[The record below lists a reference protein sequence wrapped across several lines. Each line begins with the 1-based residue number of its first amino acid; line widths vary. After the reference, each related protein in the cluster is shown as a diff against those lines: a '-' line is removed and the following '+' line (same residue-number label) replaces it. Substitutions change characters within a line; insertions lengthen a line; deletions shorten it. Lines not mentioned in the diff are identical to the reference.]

1 MKKLWIVLTL
11 LLLSVSSAQAH
22 TGHFGHRPFHPHFG
36 AHAYVPPHYR
46 PHYRPH
52 YPHRY
57 YTPLPEVLAGIVGTT
72 VGSYFIGS
80 QYQPSHDSSTYCF
93 TLISDNGKRALN
105 VVCIW
110 KTAGAGMM
118 FTACSTLIKKITG
131 ELFSPVIC
139 M

>member
-1 MKKLWIVLTL
+1 MISSNGKGNAYEKLWIVLTL

-36 AHAYVPPHYR
+36 AHAYVP

-93 TLISDNGKRALN
+93 TLISDNGKKSVERCVHLEN
-105 VVCIW
+105 GWSRDDVYRVLYID
-110 KTAGAGMM
+110 
-118 FTACSTLIKKITG
+118 
-131 ELFSPVIC
+131 
-139 M
+139 

>member
-1 MKKLWIVLTL
+1 MLMKKLWIVLTL
-11 LLLSVSSAQAH
+11 LLLSVSSARAH
-22 TGHFGHRPFHPHFG
+22 TGHFGHRPFHPHFR
-36 AHAYVPPHYR
+36 AHAYVP

-93 TLISDNGKRALN
+93 TLISENGKKSVERCVQLEN
-105 VVCIW
+105 GWSRDDVYRVLYID
-110 KTAGAGMM
+110 
-118 FTACSTLIKKITG
+118 
-131 ELFSPVIC
+131 
-139 M
+139 